1 MSVLDAAAEA
11 RSDFECD
18 HEGPFERKKG
28 PMGRD
33 LDEYKDPQVQREYMV
48 WLRACAS
55 VRKCRC
61 CDGAVERVSA

>member
-1 MSVLDAAAEA
+1 MSVFEVADEA

-33 LDEYKDPQVQREYMV
+33 LDEYKDERTQREYMI
-48 WLRACAS
+48 WLRAVGS
-55 VRKCRC
+55 VRSCHC
-61 CDGAVERVSA
+61 CGGAVAR